1 MNFISSCC
9 PQERIGRT
17 VTLKLLVT
25 DTKEKGIKAIA
36 VETTEMGDLLYE
48 KFVFV
53 EMNHEMELLERK
65 GV

>member
-1 MNFISSCC
+1 
-9 PQERIGRT
+9 
-17 VTLKLLVT
+17 LKLLVT

-36 VETTEMGDLLYE
+36 VEATEMGDLLYE

-53 EMNHEMELLERK
+53 KMNHEMELLEHK